1 MPNPTCLIGA
11 CRAQTRKE
19 PTCLA
24 RAARSRLR
32 RQGGKDR
39 ARSNDERPRAGWVH
53 LPSAILFQC
62 YFQSGWVHFPSAIL
76 FQSCSRFR
84 TAVLWTGVQP
94 SGTGSYKKGESCQ
107 TYRTCGASKL
117 VRASCPV
124 QNPKAAAAAQ
134 TTVFNLNRFVHG
146 SDGCSAASRSPT
158 TVMDYRSQQSSFPG
172 PCSISHSLRWIRS
185 RKT

>member
-53 LPSAILFQC
+53 L
-62 YFQSGWVHFPSAIL
+62 PSAIL